1 MVLVLIMKV
10 VAVVTLLLV
19 MVMLVKITVMLM
31 AMIMIVKGVI
41 MMAIGMLIIVFRY
54 YPYYRIIC
62 VYKFNNTNYFLET
75 FAET

>member
-1 MVLVLIMKV
+1 
-10 VAVVTLLLV
+10 
-19 MVMLVKITVMLM
+19 
-31 AMIMIVKGVI
+31 MIMIVKGVI
-41 MMAIGMLIIVFRY
+41 MVAIGVLIIVFRY